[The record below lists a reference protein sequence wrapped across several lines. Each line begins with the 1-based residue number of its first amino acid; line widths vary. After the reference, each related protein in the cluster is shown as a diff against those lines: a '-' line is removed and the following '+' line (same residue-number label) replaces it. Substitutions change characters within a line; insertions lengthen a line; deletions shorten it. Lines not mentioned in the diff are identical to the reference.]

1 MFQVWHGSSVFGNLS
16 GYGNHRDMSTTSGG
30 DTTHMQE
37 NSVTTLYD
45 GDRTVVN
52 HRVSPPSSSN
62 ADSGL
67 ENSNPES
74 SAGDAKLIIDVP
86 DFSKGIIILIFN
98 GKC

>member
-1 MFQVWHGSSVFGNLS
+1 
-16 GYGNHRDMSTTSGG
+16 MSTTSGG
-30 DTTHMQE
+30 NTNYMQE

-67 ENSNPES
+67 DNSNTES

-86 DFSKGIIILIFN
+86 DFSRGIVYKIVIKSIAIFYE
-98 GKC
+98 KC